1 MQQGEKRE
9 LVEVFTL
16 SIYGTHNLTESEN
29 NYIKA
34 LKCVFQG
41 FQRMSKN
48 NNFFM
53 RLKERN
59 MLIGCH
65 ASQEHPDPL
74 IFLYSNADNTVSFKA
89 DMDVFSNEV
98 EVFKEYISYY
108 GSRDM
113 SDQEKLELAIRDYKN
128 DKLDFNA
135 NSPLIMT
142 DIIERARLQFQEELD
157 ESTR

>member
-9 LVEVFTL
+9 LAEVFTL
-16 SIYGTHNLTESEN
+16 SIYGTHSLTENES

-41 FQRMSKN
+41 FQGMSKD

-53 RLKERN
+53 RLNERN

-65 ASQEHPDPL
+65 SSQEHPDPL
-74 IFLYSNADNTVSFKA
+74 IFLYSNADNAVSFTA
-89 DMDVFSNEV
+89 DLDVFSNEI
-98 EVFKEYISYY
+98 EAFNEYIEYY
-108 GSRDM
+108 NGRDM
-113 SDQEKLELAIRDYKN
+113 SDQEKLDLAIRDYKN

-135 NSPLIMT
+135 NSSLTMT
-142 DIIERARLQFQEELD
+142 DIIERARTQYQG
-157 ESTR
+157 SR